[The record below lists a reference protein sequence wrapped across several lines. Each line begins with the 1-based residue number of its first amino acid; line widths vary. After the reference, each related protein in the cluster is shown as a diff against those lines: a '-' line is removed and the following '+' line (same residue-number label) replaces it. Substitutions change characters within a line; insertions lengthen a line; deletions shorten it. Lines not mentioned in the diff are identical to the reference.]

1 MNKKLSRNSTPHI
14 TFRNDTMRKS
24 DPADSVAG
32 MPLPMDKEENPC
44 CCKGRCFCQSRVSW
58 ANPEDLISSAFGH
71 PNAGIAKSV
80 ATNSK
85 GNRQVPPEEEEEEEA
100 ALDLPHP
107 WVKVE
112 RLVCIAQQQQPSF
125 LLTQA
130 AGPTVPPPHTPSPS
144 CSASS
149 STYQLTYNFCINSNF
164 EHKLREPSLPAWFGI
179 WSLPQPAVSCCL
191 WIQK

>member
-1 MNKKLSRNSTPHI
+1 MLLQR
-14 TFRNDTMRKS
+14 
-24 DPADSVAG
+24 
-32 MPLPMDKEENPC
+32 
-44 CCKGRCFCQSRVSW
+44 RCFCRSRVSW

-71 PNAGIAKSV
+71 PNAGIAKSP

-85 GNRQVPPEEEEEEEA
+85 GNRQVPPEEEEEEEEAA

-125 LLTQA
+125 LLTQT
-130 AGPTVPPPHTPSPS
+130 AGPTVPHTPSPS
-144 CSASS
+144 CTASS

-164 EHKLREPSLPAWFGI
+164 EHKLREWGSSLPAWFGI
-179 WSLPQPAVSCCL
+179 WSLQQPAVSCCL